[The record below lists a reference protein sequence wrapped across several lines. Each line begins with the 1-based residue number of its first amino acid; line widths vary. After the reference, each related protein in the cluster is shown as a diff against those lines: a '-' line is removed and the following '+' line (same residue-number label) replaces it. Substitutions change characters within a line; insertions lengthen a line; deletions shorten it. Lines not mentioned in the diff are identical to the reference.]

1 MLRWLVVR
9 RALVKQI
16 RNGDLVGTLIERGD
30 SYFHW
35 LQEQS
40 GVTGPLS
47 SMLADTEFVSLYG
60 LDDILMEK
68 AKEDVRQ
75 MYAESVLKGDEYND
89 KNVETVC
96 KSIRGN
102 CCLFEVIFCLADSI
116 NDMFDIL
123 EEDAEN
129 GTKRFFGI
137 LLENAGFTV
146 YDEEDWDMH
155 EDKVKT
161 YWQECINR
169 ILTRSYD
176 DTGLNGGLFPLEWV
190 EDYRDDR
197 VSYTDQRGVSLWQ
210 QMNDWV
216 DEHTNE
222 DGEWVD

>member
-1 MLRWLVVR
+1 M
-9 RALVKQI
+9 KQI
-16 RNGDLVGTLIERGD
+16 RNGDLVDKLIERGD

-35 LQEQS
+35 LQERS

-60 LDDILMEK
+60 LDDILKER
-68 AKEDVRQ
+68 AKEDVRE

-102 CCLFEVIFCLADSI
+102 CCLFEVIFCLADAV

-123 EEDAEN
+123 EEDVDG

-137 LLENAGFTV
+137 MMDNAGFSK

-155 EDKVKT
+155 EEEVKA
-161 YWQECINR
+161 YWQKCIDR
-169 ILTRSYD
+169 ILKRTYEEDSK
-176 DTGLNGGLFPLEWV
+176 GGLFPVKTEIELDNNLVVPMPV
-190 EDYRDDR
+190 EE
-197 VSYTDQRGVSLWQ
+197 SVSLWQ

>member
-1 MLRWLVVR
+1 
-9 RALVKQI
+9 LVKQI
-16 RNGDLVGTLIERGD
+16 RNGDLVDKLIERGD

-35 LQEQS
+35 LQERS

-60 LDDILMEK
+60 LDDILKER
-68 AKEDVRQ
+68 AKEDVRE

-89 KNVETVC
+89 KNIETVC

-102 CCLFEVIFCLADSI
+102 CCLFEVIFCLADAV

-123 EEDAEN
+123 EEDVDG

-137 LLENAGFTV
+137 MMDNAGFST

-155 EDKVKT
+155 EEEVKA
-161 YWQECINR
+161 YWEKCIDR
-169 ILTRSYD
+169 ILKRTYEED
-176 DTGLNGGLFPLEWV
+176 GYGGLFPVKTEIKLEDNLVVPMPV
-190 EDYRDDR
+190 EE
-197 VSYTDQRGVSLWQ
+197 SVSLWQ